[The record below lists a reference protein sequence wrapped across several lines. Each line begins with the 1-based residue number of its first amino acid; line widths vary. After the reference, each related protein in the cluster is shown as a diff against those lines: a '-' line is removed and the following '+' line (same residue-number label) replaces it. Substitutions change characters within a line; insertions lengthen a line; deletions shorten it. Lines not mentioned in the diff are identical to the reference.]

1 MPSTYPTKRNEVKN
15 MEEKTISAM
24 LQAIS
29 LVQARTFKSVTV
41 NDEITV
47 GSTPY
52 LYDTNLITVRIS
64 IQPSKNALT

>member
-1 MPSTYPTKRNEVKN
+1 
-15 MEEKTISAM
+15 MEEKTVSAM

-29 LVQARTFKSVTV
+29 LVQAGTFNSVTV

-47 GSTPY
+47 GSTTY
-52 LYDTNLITVRIS
+52 LYDPNLITVRIS